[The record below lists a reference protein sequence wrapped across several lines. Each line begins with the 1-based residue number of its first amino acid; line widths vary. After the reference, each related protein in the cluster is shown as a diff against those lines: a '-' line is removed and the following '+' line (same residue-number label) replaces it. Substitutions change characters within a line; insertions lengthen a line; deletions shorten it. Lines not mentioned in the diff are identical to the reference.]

1 MSDQVPRRRLAA
13 ILAADVVGYSRLM
26 SADEAGTLAALKV
39 RRHDIFQP
47 LVAKHHGRVVKVMGD
62 GALVEFASAVNAVA
76 CSVELQEAMDAANAD
91 LPEDR
96 RIVLRVGI
104 NLGDVMVEGSDL
116 YGDGVNIAARL
127 EAMAE
132 PGSVV
137 VSEKVRQE
145 TVGKLVLSFEDLG
158 EQSLKNIAEP
168 VRSFRVLTSAGD
180 APVVAEGAGSKPS
193 LAILPFTN
201 MSGDP
206 EQEYFS
212 DGITEDII
220 TDLSQVSGLFVVARN
235 TAFTFKGKAV
245 EVTQVARRLRVHHVL
260 EGSVR
265 KSGGR
270 LRITV
275 QLIDGATGGHLWAE
289 RYDRDLGDVFA
300 LQDEITRSV
309 VAALR
314 VRLLPE
320 ESRLIADR
328 TTSSADA
335 YEYYLQGRAT
345 LVESFGSNATLRAA
359 RDLFAKAIE
368 IDAGYAKAYAGIANC
383 DALLW
388 ANGDP
393 DVSFEHL
400 IAMTDKAMELAP
412 NLAEAHAARGMAYH
426 VAGCPEVAVASF
438 QQAIERDPLV
448 FGAHFWLGLSRRD
461 LNQLGEAAALFQR
474 AAELRPDDF
483 ACLGMLADVYEA
495 QGRRHESQSA
505 VRRGL
510 IRIEAIL
517 KQRPTATDVLAMGA
531 ASKVYLGE
539 FARAEEWAERAVQ
552 LEPDNFTAR
561 YNVACAYAVMGKPEL
576 ALEHLEYAFARNP
589 RGRPWALRLLRVDM
603 QFNSMR
609 NRSDFQAFMKRLEAA
624 VEAKA

>member
-1 MSDQVPRRRLAA
+1 
-13 ILAADVVGYSRLM
+13 
-26 SADEAGTLAALKV
+26 
-39 RRHDIFQP
+39 
-47 LVAKHHGRVVKVMGD
+47 
-62 GALVEFASAVNAVA
+62 
-76 CSVELQEAMDAANAD
+76 
-91 LPEDR
+91 
-96 RIVLRVGI
+96 
-104 NLGDVMVEGSDL
+104 MVEGSDL

-145 TVGKLVLSFEDLG
+145 TIGKLILNFEDLG

-168 VRSFRVLTSAGD
+168 VRSFRVLALAGD

-193 LAILPFTN
+193 LAVLPFTN

-245 EVTQVARRLRVHHVL
+245 EVTQAARRLRVHHVL

-289 RYDRDLGDVFA
+289 RYDRELGDVFA

-345 LVESFGSNATLRAA
+345 LVESFGSNATLRAT

-368 IDAGYAKAYAGIANC
+368 IDAGYAKAYVCFG
-383 DALLW
+383 
-388 ANGDP
+388 
-393 DVSFEHL
+393 
-400 IAMTDKAMELAP
+400 
-412 NLAEAHAARGMAYH
+412 
-426 VAGCPEVAVASF
+426 
-438 QQAIERDPLV
+438 RDPRSSLPAR
-448 FGAHFWLGLSRRD
+448 FPLLARSC
-461 LNQLGEAAALFQR
+461 LN
-474 AAELRPDDF
+474 
-483 ACLGMLADVYEA
+483 
-495 QGRRHESQSA
+495 
-505 VRRGL
+505 
-510 IRIEAIL
+510 
-517 KQRPTATDVLAMGA
+517 
-531 ASKVYLGE
+531 
-539 FARAEEWAERAVQ
+539 
-552 LEPDNFTAR
+552 
-561 YNVACAYAVMGKPEL
+561 
-576 ALEHLEYAFARNP
+576 
-589 RGRPWALRLLRVDM
+589 
-603 QFNSMR
+603 
-609 NRSDFQAFMKRLEAA
+609 
-624 VEAKA
+624 